1 LLVAD
6 GWRLGNAIALKLSGA
21 KIPRTDQRRSRSGI
35 KMFLRSTL
43 RILSGVLP
51 YFVGNSRIVDDQ
63 FGYTN
68 SRGSIFASIHS
79 NPYCMSDIFKKFKSV
94 FIVDDGS
101 APTVTIQGDGKAQQP
116 AVSVSPAPVAAT
128 GSVSNKFME
137 ILSGALE
144 KNNQEGFDYF
154 EFRQSLKN
162 LAKMPMD
169 ESTRFQSAFAM
180 AQTMNVTPEKLIESA
195 KLYLTVLNSEQ
206 SKFAEAHVQ
215 QRAKLIGNR
224 EEEIKNLEGMIQQK
238 TEQIQQLTQQI
249 EEHRQRSK
257 QVRDEVNDST
267 VKIETTKADF
277 ETTFSN
283 VTANIQADIAKMQ
296 QYLK

>member
-1 LLVAD
+1 
-6 GWRLGNAIALKLSGA
+6 
-21 KIPRTDQRRSRSGI
+21 
-35 KMFLRSTL
+35 MFLRSTL

-51 YFVGNSRIVDDQ
+51 YFVGNSRIVDDE

-68 SRGSIFASIHS
+68 SRGSIFAPIHS
-79 NPYCMSDIFKKFKSV
+79 KPYCMSDIFKKFKSV